1 MTHYSNDC
9 WFCSTPGLDEIPLVT
24 LKGVIQFE
32 KATEFY
38 FLPLNICFGLV
49 CSEKVEFGCRL
60 SWIVKLL
67 HIYSVGGVANH
78 GR

>member
-1 MTHYSNDC
+1 MTHFSKGC
-9 WFCSTPGLDEIPLVT
+9 WFCSIPGLDEIPLVT

-38 FLPLNICFGLV
+38 FLPLNIYFGLV
-49 CSEKVEFGCRL
+49 CSEKVEFGCLL

-67 HIYSVGGVANH
+67 NMYSVGCVANH